1 MLLGSGSQQLAPLYR
16 DDVVE
21 AILHAALDP
30 ETPTGTFQLAGPDN
44 MSAEEF
50 ARLLNSDPIRIRRI
64 PMMVARLLGHVA
76 PNLTPE
82 LVDVMLADAVPTD
95 DVAATA
101 RRFGVE
107 THHLAEVWG
116 SR

>member
-1 MLLGSGSQQLAPLYR
+1 M
-16 DDVVE
+16 
-21 AILHAALDP
+21 I
-30 ETPTGTFQLAGPDN
+30 
-44 MSAEEF
+44 
-50 ARLLNSDPIRIRRI
+50 
-64 PMMVARLLGHVA
+64 VARLLGRVV